1 MSPEALCLCPPAT
14 EPPGR
19 WQEAF
24 PLGRALDE
32 PALLRRLAEP
42 AAATAIVWIDAG
54 DPGWP
59 RAVERLA
66 LAHPKVPIVLM
77 TGVPGLDEATQAM
90 QAGVRGYVH
99 AWGVPDLLR
108 EVAVVVAHGGLW
120 LGPELLRRVVTSAH
134 DALRQRT
141 RPESATLGATS
152 GPVSGAPGPVAQAW
166 ARLTPREVEVARA
179 VAAGRSNKEVADL
192 LLITERTVKAHLG
205 TIFEKLGVRDRLQLV
220 LHLAAADERQSAR
233 STGGPSA

>member
-1 MSPEALCLCPPAT
+1 MNLEVLCLCPPAA
-14 EPPGR
+14 PPPDR

-24 PLGRALDE
+24 PQGLALDE

-42 AAATAIVWIDAG
+42 GGAAATVWIDAG
-54 DPGWP
+54 DPEWP
-59 RAVERLA
+59 RAVERLMA
-66 LAHPKVPIVLM
+66 ANPAVPLVLM

-99 AWGVPDLLR
+99 AWGVPELLQ

-120 LGPELLRRVVTSAH
+120 LGPDLMRRVVTSAH
-134 DALRQRT
+134 DALRQRS
-141 RPESATLGATS
+141 RPAGPS
-152 GPVSGAPGPVAQAW
+152 GPAARAPGPVAQAW
-166 ARLTPREVEVARA
+166 SRLTPREVEVARA

-220 LHLAAADERQSAR
+220 LHLAAAEERQSAR
-233 STGGPSA
+233 GAGGPSS